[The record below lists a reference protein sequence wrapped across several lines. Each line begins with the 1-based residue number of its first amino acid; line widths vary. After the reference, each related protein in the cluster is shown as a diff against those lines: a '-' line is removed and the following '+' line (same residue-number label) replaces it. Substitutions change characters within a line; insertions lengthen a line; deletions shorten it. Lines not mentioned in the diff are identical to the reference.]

1 MLLVEFLRHIQ
12 LFSSYN
18 FYDHMFLKYH
28 NFLLNFKYI
37 LVNEISKKIFQ
48 IFISHNVAVIF
59 KKNLI
64 YIKVIKK

>member
-1 MLLVEFLRHIQ
+1 
-12 LFSSYN
+12 
-18 FYDHMFLKYH
+18 MFLKYH

-48 IFISHNVAVIF
+48 IFISYNVAVIF